1 MPIERYDGPREA
13 LLGLFALA
21 DDSPVQIALYA
32 GLGDVLVARR
42 EGVIIGHA
50 QIIATDEP
58 GVLELKSLA
67 VLAGHRGAGIGREL
81 VEAAIA
87 FSRERRA
94 RSLVVSTATAGIANL
109 RFYQRRGFRMTRIVP
124 DAFRPETGYPVG
136 IMIDGIFL
144 RDQVFFELKL
154 AD

>member
-1 MPIERYDGPREA
+1 MTIERYEGPRDA
-13 LLGLFALA
+13 LQALFGLA
-21 DDSPVQIALYA
+21 DDSPLQIAVYV
-32 GLGDVLVARR
+32 GLGDVLVARQ
-42 EGVIIGHA
+42 EGAIIGHV

-67 VLAGHRGAGIGREL
+67 VLAEHRGRGIGRDL
-81 VEAAIA
+81 VEAAVA

-94 RSLVVSTATAGIANL
+94 RSLVVSTATADIGNL

-124 DAFRPETGYPVG
+124 DAFRPETGYADGLMV
-136 IMIDGIFL
+136 DGIVL
-144 RDQVFFELKL
+144 RDQVFFELRL

>member
-1 MPIERYDGPREA
+1 MPIERYDGPRDA
-13 LLGLFALA
+13 LLALFALA
-21 DDSPVQIALYA
+21 DDSPVQIASYI

-42 EGVIIGHA
+42 EGIIIGHA
-50 QIIATDEP
+50 QIVATDEP
-58 GVLELKSLA
+58 DVLELKSLA
-67 VLAGHRGAGIGREL
+67 VLAEHRGTGIGCEL

-87 FSRERRA
+87 FA
-94 RSLVVSTATAGIANL
+94 RDQSALSLVVSTATADIGNL

-124 DAFRPETGYPVG
+124 DAFRPETGYPNG
-136 IMIDGIFL
+136 IMIDGIVL